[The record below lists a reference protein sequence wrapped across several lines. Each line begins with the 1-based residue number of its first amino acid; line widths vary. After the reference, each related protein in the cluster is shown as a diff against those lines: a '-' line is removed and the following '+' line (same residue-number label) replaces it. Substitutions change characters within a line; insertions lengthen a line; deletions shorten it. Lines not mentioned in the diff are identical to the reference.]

1 MTKEQIVNEVE
12 KEILTKLFGG
22 ATTDYFNIQVGPL
35 TFNYASKLNKVLVPI
50 EKRLISIIDDN
61 GDLMLPM
68 LNSKVNIRDIK
79 DYLLKEIENE
89 TRRSS
94 TNL

>member
-89 TRRSS
+89 TRRST

>member
-1 MTKEQIVNEVE
+1 MTKEQIIDSVE
-12 KEILTKLFGG
+12 KEILTKIFGG

-50 EKRLISIIDDN
+50 EKRLMNLIDDN
-61 GDLMLPM
+61 GDLTLPM
-68 LNSKVNIRDIK
+68 LNSKVNIRDVK
-79 DYLLKEIENE
+79 DYILKEIENE
-89 TRRSS
+89 TRRST

>member
-68 LNSKVNIRDIK
+68 LNSKVNIRDVK